1 MTDAVKKAVAD
12 LLRTVQ
18 EIREGTAPAPV
29 HHQDGHFFTFTTPG
43 VRPSEHP
50 SVRPTGPRSAPGR

>member
-18 EIREGTAPAPV
+18 EIRDGTAPPPV
-29 HHQDGHFFTFTTPG
+29 RHQDGDFFTFTTPG
-43 VRPSEHP
+43 VRPSE
-50 SVRPTGPRSAPGR
+50 RPFAPTPVPTRDSSR